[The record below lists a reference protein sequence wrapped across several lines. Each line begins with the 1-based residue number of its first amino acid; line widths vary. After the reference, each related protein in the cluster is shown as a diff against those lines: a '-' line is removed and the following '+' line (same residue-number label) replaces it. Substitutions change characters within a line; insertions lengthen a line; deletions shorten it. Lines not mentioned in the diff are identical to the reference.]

1 MTEVAQLGWAEQE
14 AVVRRRPT
22 AAKPVRATGVRRY
35 RFLAHSRRALRA
47 VLDG

>member
-35 RFLAHSRRALRA
+35 RFLAQLAAGAARSA
-47 VLDG
+47 